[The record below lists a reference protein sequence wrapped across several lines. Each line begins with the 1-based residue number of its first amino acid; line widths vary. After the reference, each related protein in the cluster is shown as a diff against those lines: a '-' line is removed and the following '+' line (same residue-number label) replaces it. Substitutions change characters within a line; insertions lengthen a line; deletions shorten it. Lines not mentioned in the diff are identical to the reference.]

1 MANPVLGMTPFE
13 ATEAALL
20 PFAISAQ
27 QAKLYTCTL
36 AKGKTTNIYTHSWYT
51 FEVAQ
56 DSGMVPNNE
65 VLSPPMEIKF

>member
-36 AKGKTTNIYTHSWYT
+36 AKGKTTNIYTHS
-51 FEVAQ
+51 
-56 DSGMVPNNE
+56 
-65 VLSPPMEIKF
+65 

>member
-13 ATEAALL
+13 ATATEAALL

-36 AKGKTTNIYTHSWYT
+36 AKGKTTNIYTHS
-51 FEVAQ
+51 
-56 DSGMVPNNE
+56 
-65 VLSPPMEIKF
+65 